1 MSAQPPHAGLL
12 GSGLP
17 YFEPARPR
25 VLAHRG
31 LALEAPENSL
41 LAFAHALALG
51 VTHLETDV
59 HASADGVAVIAH
71 DPDLSRVAGRPQRVD
86 QVTVA
91 ELARLD
97 LGAAQHMPTL
107 AETLDAF
114 PDARF
119 NIDLKSADAVA
130 PAIEAVRAARAV
142 DRVLLT
148 SFSERRRRAALAQ
161 LPGVAT
167 SASGPR
173 FAAALLASVVRGG
186 PLVRAALRGLHA
198 VQIPARAIGLD
209 TVSPVRIRAFHAAG
223 VEVHVWTINDADEM
237 RRLLSRGV
245 DGIVTD
251 RADVAVQVV
260 AALE

>member
-1 MSAQPPHAGLL
+1 MAAGRPAAE
-12 GSGLP
+12 LP
-17 YFEPARPR
+17 YFATALPR

-31 LALEAPENSL
+31 LAVEAPENTL

-51 VTHLETDV
+51 VTHIETDV

-71 DPDLSRVAGRPQRVD
+71 DPDLRRVEGRPQRVAEL
-86 QVTVA
+86 TVA
-91 ELARLD
+91 QLARLD
-97 LGAAQHMPTL
+97 LGEGQHMPTL
-107 AETLDAF
+107 AEALEAF

-119 NIDLKSADAVA
+119 NIDLKSADAVTPA
-130 PAIEAVRAARAV
+130 VEAIEAARAH

-161 LPGVAT
+161 LPGIAT

-186 PLVRAALRGLHA
+186 PVVRAALRGLHA
-198 VQIPARAIGLD
+198 VQIPTRAIGLD
-209 TVSPVRIRAFHAAG
+209 TVSPARIRAFHAAG
-223 VEVHVWTINDADEM
+223 VEVHVWTINEQIEM
-237 RRLLSRGV
+237 RRLLDLGV

-251 RADVAVQVV
+251 RADR
-260 AALE
+260 ALEVIRTLE